1 MRIQLNKSI
10 HMGGFIMRNYSI
22 EQRACRLAHYII
34 DSKDTVRGAAKRFGV
49 SKSTV
54 HTGVTIRN
62 DLEDEVKSESE
73 GWFNTKVIRGVF
85 LSKKNPVV
93 NLKLLVK

>member
-1 MRIQLNKSI
+1 
-10 HMGGFIMRNYSI
+10 MRNYSI
-22 EQRACRLAHYII
+22 EQRACRLEHYIV
-34 DSKDTVRGAAKRFGV
+34 DSKDTVRGAAKKFGV

-62 DLEDEVKSESE
+62 GLEDEVNSESE

>member
-1 MRIQLNKSI
+1 
-10 HMGGFIMRNYSI
+10 MRNYSI
-22 EQRACRLAHYII
+22 EQRACRLAHYIV
-34 DSKDTVRGAAKRFGV
+34 DSKDTVRGAAKKFGV

-62 DLEDEVKSESE
+62 GLQDEVNSGVED
-73 GWFNTKVIRGVF
+73 WFNAKVIRGVF

>member
-1 MRIQLNKSI
+1 
-10 HMGGFIMRNYSI
+10 MRNYSI
-22 EQRACRLAHYII
+22 EQRACRLAHYIV
-34 DSKDTVRGAAKRFGV
+34 DSKDTVRGAAKKFGV

-62 DLEDEVKSESE
+62 GLEDEVNSESE

-85 LSKKNPVV
+85 LSKKNPVG

>member
-1 MRIQLNKSI
+1 
-10 HMGGFIMRNYSI
+10 MRNYSI
-22 EQRACRLAHYII
+22 EQRACRLAHYIV
-34 DSKDTVRGAAKRFGV
+34 DSKDTVRGAAKKFGV

-54 HTGVTIRN
+54 QTGVTIRN
-62 DLEDEVKSESE
+62 GLEDEVNSESE

>member
-1 MRIQLNKSI
+1 
-10 HMGGFIMRNYSI
+10 MRNYSI
-22 EQRACRLAHYII
+22 EQRACRLAHYIV
-34 DSKDTVRGAAKRFGV
+34 DSKDTVRGAAKKFGV

-62 DLEDEVKSESE
+62 GLEDEVNSESE

-93 NLKLLVK
+93 DLKLLVK

>member
-1 MRIQLNKSI
+1 MK
-10 HMGGFIMRNYSI
+10 NYSI
-22 EQRACRLAHYII
+22 EQRACRLAHYIV
-34 DSKDTVRGAAKRFGV
+34 DSKDTVRGTAKKFGV

-62 DLEDEVKSESE
+62 GLKDEVKRKSED
-73 GWFNTKVIRGVF
+73 WFNTKVIRGVF

>member
-1 MRIQLNKSI
+1 MK
-10 HMGGFIMRNYSI
+10 NYSI
-22 EQRACRLAHYII
+22 EQRACRLAHYIV
-34 DSKDTVRGAAKRFGV
+34 DSKDTVRGTAKKFGV

-62 DLEDEVKSESE
+62 GLEDEVNSGAES
-73 GWFNTKVIRGVF
+73 FFKTKVIRGVF